1 MPNPSHFRKL
11 ENMYRSAPINQF
23 YQPRMTIGTGIAE
36 IVIPVKEIHFHA
48 AGAVHGAVYFK
59 LMDDSAFFAANSLV
73 EDVFVLTTSFHLHL
87 LRPVSSGE
95 MRAVGKVV
103 HQSRSQI
110 IAESVV
116 YDSEGQEVSRG
127 SGTFVRGHVALT
139 PEIGYK

>member
-1 MPNPSHFRKL
+1 MSNESHFRKL
-11 ENMYRSAPINQF
+11 ENMYLSAPMNQL
-23 YQPRMTIGTGIAE
+23 YEPRLTIAEGTAE
-36 IVIPVKEIHFHA
+36 IVIPVKETHFHA
-48 AGAVHGAVYFK
+48 ASAVHGAVYFK

-73 EDVFVLTTSFHLHL
+73 EDVFVLTTSFNLHL

-116 YDSEGQEVSRG
+116 YDSEGRQISLG
-127 SGTFVRGHVALT
+127 SGTFVKSRVSLT